1 MRPETPRPR
10 RRLPRPP
17 GAPYPAP
24 AERPGERIDSPGIDE
39 AGLELHQAETRR
51 RWARLVFYALLLA
64 LSIWI
69 LKGFLAVFA
78 WAVILAIATWPL
90 YRRIVRALHAE
101 DRSVA
106 APLLATLG
114 IGLALLLPLAYAAI
128 GIGREARVLVHWA
141 VVATRSGIPTPPWL
155 LHLPW
160 LGATATEWWQANLA
174 DPRSASELLGHV
186 NTGLLVEWTRTYGVQ
201 LLHRAA
207 VFALTLLTLFFL
219 YRHGTVLA
227 GRARLA
233 AHRLMG
239 EPGERYILQMAA
251 AIGATVNGMVL
262 VGLGEGVL
270 LGSAYL
276 LLGLPNPVLLGA
288 TTGLFAMV
296 PFAAPLIFG
305 AASLYL
311 LTLGQDAAAIGLFL
325 FGTAVLFVA
334 DHFIRPALIGSGAR
348 LPFLWAL
355 LGVLGGLETLG
366 LFGLF
371 LGPVVMA
378 VLITA
383 WRELVHEPA

>member
-1 MRPETPRPR
+1 MRPETHR
-10 RRLPRPP
+10 RRRVPRLP
-17 GAPYPAP
+17 GAPYAAADPRPAG
-24 AERPGERIDSPGIDE
+24 ERPE
-39 AGLELHQAETRR
+39 APPLDPELELHHAETRR
-51 RWARLVFYALLLA
+51 RWTRLVFYALLLG
-64 LSIWI
+64 LSIWV

-90 YRRIVRALHAE
+90 YRRIVRALRAE
-101 DRSVA
+101 DSSVT

-114 IGLALLLPLAYAAI
+114 IGLALLLPLTYAAI
-128 GIGREARVLVHWA
+128 GIGREVRVLVRWA
-141 VVATRSGIPTPPWL
+141 AVATHSGVPIPPWL
-155 LHLPW
+155 SHLPW
-160 LGATATEWWQANLA
+160 VGGTAVAWWQANLA
-174 DPRSASELLGHV
+174 DPHAASELMGHV
-186 NTGLLVEWTRTYGVQ
+186 NTGLLVDFTRTYGVQ

-207 VFALTLLTLFFL
+207 VFALTILTLFFL

-239 EPGERYILQMAA
+239 EPGERYILQMASA
-251 AIGATVNGMVL
+251 VGATVNGMVL
-262 VGLGEGVL
+262 VGLGEG
-270 LGSAYL
+270 L
-276 LLGLPNPVLLGA
+276 LLGLAYVMLGVPNPVLLGA
-288 TTGLFAMV
+288 ATGLFAMV

-311 LTLGQDAAAIGLFL
+311 LTQGLDAEAIGLFL

-371 LGPVVMA
+371 LGPVIMA
-378 VLITA
+378 VLIAA